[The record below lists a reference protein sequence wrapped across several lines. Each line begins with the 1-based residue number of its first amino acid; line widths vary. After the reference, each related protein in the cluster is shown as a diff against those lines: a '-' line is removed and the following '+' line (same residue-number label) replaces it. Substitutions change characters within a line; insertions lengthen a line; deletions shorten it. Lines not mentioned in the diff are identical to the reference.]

1 MKIRERDP
9 LALERWMVQQ
19 LKVLAAFAGDP
30 GSVPN
35 THISQLMAAC
45 NL

>member
-1 MKIRERDP
+1 MKVKERLSCP
-9 LALERWMVQQ
+9 GEMVQQ

-35 THISQLMAAC
+35 THISQLMAAY
-45 NL
+45 NV